1 MNIYIGNLAWETTDE
16 DLKQAFEAFGEVS
29 RATVIKDRFTGKSK
43 GFGFVEMA
51 DDQKASKA
59 IEEMDGKDF
68 NGRMIRV
75 SKARPKTE
83 GGGRREYRQE
93 D

>member
-83 GGGRREYRQE
+83 GGARREYRR
-93 D
+93 DD